1 MDLRVRVLAAVAGVI
16 HDAPFVRRRAMMQCK
31 YYVYVN
37 VNWMRV
43 IPSAEDAGAGGGPDQ
58 LPRGP
63 NMITS
68 IPAMHRPTPI
78 QSLALGRTP
87 STAHSHSSAMPM

>member
-43 IPSAEDAGAGGGPDQ
+43 IPSVLRPYQKGRWAILDAT
-58 LPRGP
+58 L
-63 NMITS
+63 
-68 IPAMHRPTPI
+68 
-78 QSLALGRTP
+78 
-87 STAHSHSSAMPM
+87 

>member
-43 IPSAEDAGAGGGPDQ
+43 IPSVW
-58 LPRGP
+58 
-63 NMITS
+63 
-68 IPAMHRPTPI
+68 RPY
-78 QSLALGRTP
+78 QKGRWAILDVTL
-87 STAHSHSSAMPM
+87 